1 LAVDHGLM
9 IFLAVAAAVL
19 VGAWVY
25 AFSKGDVDQ
34 LDWVSLALRL
44 AIFVLALL
52 SIVVHLP
59 ALGWLALAAF
69 LLWIA
74 TEIVA
79 WRRRAPQRAEQRQ
92 LRQQHRDEV
101 EAVLDH
107 YRRTHASGDAARGSS
122 APPEGGT

>member
-9 IFLAVAAAVL
+9 IFLAVAAAIL

-25 AFSKGDVDQ
+25 AFSKGDVDR
-34 LDWVSLALRL
+34 LDWLSLALRL
-44 AIFVLALL
+44 AIFALALL
-52 SIVVHLP
+52 SVAAHLP
-59 ALGWLALAAF
+59 ALGWLALAAL
-69 LLWIA
+69 LLWIV

-107 YRRTHASGDAARGSS
+107 YRRTHPADDAAGGPS
-122 APPEGGT
+122 APPKGVA

>member
-1 LAVDHGLM
+1 V
-9 IFLAVAAAVL
+9 IVAAML

-25 AFSKGDVDQ
+25 AFSKGDIDQ

-44 AIFVLALL
+44 TIFVLALL
-52 SIVVHLP
+52 NMVVHLS

-92 LRQQHRDEV
+92 LRQQHRNEV

-107 YRRTHASGDAARGSS
+107 YRRTHPPDDAARGSS
-122 APPEGGT
+122 SPPEGGT